1 MLLRVSKRTYA
12 ETVGIL
18 YGKNIFSFFAGIVSG
33 LNGIALTSFI
43 NSVAEADLLCIRH
56 ITTSP
61 YLPRGSWSNNPT
73 RERERGDL
81 ETEFDCMARTVVK
94 WLDGV
99 EEIEIDLDGPYGPP
113 VLRRPPMVVSG
124 RAQNVRVLKRVI
136 RALRKQEGRRYSI
149 RAAMWLN
156 LEQIQGELRRKNLMY

>member
-18 YGKNIFSFFAGIVSG
+18 YGKNIFSFFCWDCVGPKRHSFDILYQLSGGGGSALHSAYHHLTVS
-33 LNGIALTSFI
+33 S
-43 NSVAEADLLCIRH
+43 SR
-56 ITTSP
+56 
-61 YLPRGSWSNNPT
+61 SWSNNPT

-99 EEIEIDLDGPYGPP
+99 EEIEIDLDGPYGTP
-113 VLRRPPMVVSG
+113 VLRRPPMVVF
-124 RAQNVRVLKRVI
+124 
-136 RALRKQEGRRYSI
+136 
-149 RAAMWLN
+149 
-156 LEQIQGELRRKNLMY
+156 